1 MRKIKHPLNIIGI
14 VLILLC
20 FSCICHA
27 QTPTPIP
34 TPVFYASYYFN
45 AYDAG
50 GEEWETNPA
59 NMVDN
64 NTGNY
69 AKSLTDNKVE
79 LLTGN
84 TCSGTNLGTIS
95 AVEIRAYGIVD
106 NPLSKVSFRPVFGGS
121 SDGDD
126 HQSSIY
132 SSNAWSNRMNVTLDT
147 NAPSPW
153 LWTDVQNLDCDVIYK
168 PHSASGS
175 VSKVEIRITY
185 NQPSPTP
192 ATTPTLI
199 PSTPSATP
207 TSTPLSVIFSGG
219 GDAAAMGPYCPK
231 GYYIGGCIY
240 YDRRP
245 VPANNYQLRYGDA
258 PGGSWKIVLLGISQY
273 EAVGLCGSDLS
284 ILTWTVSGGSAPAPI
299 ASYGNCAPTPA
310 TTPSVTLTP
319 TPSVTPTPTSTPITP
334 PPTPTPFPA
343 EYGNGRALG
352 YRTLL
357 GPVRIRTTNEGYTKV
372 ATE

>member
-1 MRKIKHPLNIIGI
+1 M
-14 VLILLC
+14 
-20 FSCICHA
+20 
-27 QTPTPIP
+27 
-34 TPVFYASYYFN
+34 
-45 AYDAG
+45 D
-50 GEEWETNPA
+50 
-59 NMVDN
+59 
-64 NTGNY
+64 
-69 AKSLTDNKVE
+69 
-79 LLTGN
+79 
-84 TCSGTNLGTIS
+84 
-95 AVEIRAYGIVD
+95 
-106 NPLSKVSFRPVFGGS
+106 
-121 SDGDD
+121 
-126 HQSSIY
+126 
-132 SSNAWSNRMNVTLDT
+132 VTSDT
-147 NAPSPW
+147 NAPAPW
-153 LWTDVQNLDCDVIYK
+153 TWTDVQNLDCDVIYK

-258 PGGSWKIVLLGISQY
+258 PGGSWKIVLLGVSQY

-299 ASYGNCAPTPA
+299 ASYGNCAATPA
-310 TTPSVTLTP
+310 TTPTPSITPTPTP
-319 TPSVTPTPTSTPITP
+319 TPSITP

-343 EYGNGRALG
+343 EYGNGRVLG
-352 YRTLL
+352 YRALL